1 MHGFRWAAV
10 ALAVAALALAAAAC
24 GGGDDSGSATTEAA
38 TTEAAAT
45 EPATEETTEEVAG
58 TLTGTVGPGFTITM
72 NKKTVT
78 QDGAPVESLPAGTY
92 EFVIDDESDAHNFH
106 LTGANVDE
114 TKDVGETGQVTWVLT
129 LEAGEFTYV
138 CDPHASQMNGSFTV
152 T

>member
-1 MHGFRWAAV
+1 MHRFRWAAV

-45 EPATEETTEEVAG
+45 EPAASETTEEVAG
-58 TLTGTVGPGFTITM
+58 TLTGTVGPGFTITL
-72 NKKTVT
+72 T

-92 EFVIDDESDAHNFH
+92 EFVIDDKSDAHNFH

-114 TKDVGETGQVTWVLT
+114 TTEVGETGQVTWVVT
-129 LEAGEFTYV
+129 LEAGEYTYV